1 MYKRQGYALKC
12 RIPLT
17 GFTVTLNG
25 TFVLLIPV
33 AMLILSGVSGQAAY
47 ENVVLDFLFYSLFTP
62 VCATMMNRI
71 MFASEQLMA
80 AKSAVSRVDEIL
92 QEKPLKEM
100 CIRDRFTATC
110 GTRSGNTGLLT
121 KKPPKWYAASFP

>member
-1 MYKRQGYALKC
+1 M
-12 RIPLT
+12 
-17 GFTVTLNG
+17 F
-25 TFVLLIPV
+25 
-33 AMLILSGVSGQAAY
+33 ILSGVSGQATY

-92 QEKPLKEM
+92 QEKPLMEPEHPM
-100 CIRDRFTATC
+100 IPAD
-110 GTRSGNTGLLT
+110 
-121 KKPPKWYAASFP
+121 ASIVFSDVSFSSSPDFMMFSQVPLRLEAWMSAILKNEN

>member
-1 MYKRQGYALKC
+1 M
-12 RIPLT
+12 
-17 GFTVTLNG
+17 F
-25 TFVLLIPV
+25 
-33 AMLILSGVSGQAAY
+33 ILSGVSGQAAY

-92 QEKPLKEM
+92 QEKPLKE
-100 CIRDRFTATC
+100 
-110 GTRSGNTGLLT
+110 
-121 KKPPKWYAASFP
+121 PEHP